1 MYAKF
6 IDQYTLEDAPK
17 ECYVGQVHFI
27 PPTAEWM
34 TETGYKPVH
43 ETEPPEQE
51 GYYAVFHWENQDE
64 IILQV
69 WELLPIPSEVTP
81 EEIADALEGI
91 L

>member
-6 IDQYTLEDAPK
+6 IDETTIEEAPR
-17 ECYVGQVHFI
+17 ECYVGQTHFI
-27 PPTAEWM
+27 PPTDEWM
-34 TETGYKPVH
+34 TEHGYKPVRFVD
-43 ETEPPEQE
+43 PPEQE

-69 WELLPIPSEVTP
+69 WELFPIPSEVTP
-81 EEIADALEGI
+81 EEIADALEAI